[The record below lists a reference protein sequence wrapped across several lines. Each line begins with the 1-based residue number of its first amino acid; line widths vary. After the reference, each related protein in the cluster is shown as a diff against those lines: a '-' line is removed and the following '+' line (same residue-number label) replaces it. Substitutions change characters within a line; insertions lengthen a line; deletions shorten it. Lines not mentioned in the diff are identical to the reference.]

1 MSNLCEPLYVG
12 NSFSTF
18 LENETGKFIVMDMG
32 SVNSDGNRVE
42 IKRTNL
48 KRDVLHLGDL
58 VMPKDDI
65 GGGQIIGKTAYIPM
79 ENRYVLGDHV
89 FRIRTNKINSLFL
102 HYLINSKSYNSA
114 IKLNVTGSAQLG
126 LRGVYVENSII
137 NHPKKYDEQALI
149 SAALQK
155 IDSLITLH
163 QRK

>member
-1 MSNLCEPLYVG
+1 MKHIYRLQCKITEYPYAEDLEKKLND
-12 NSFSTF
+12 FSMNHEV
-18 LENETGKFIVMDMG
+18 L
-32 SVNSDGNRVE
+32 SVD
-42 IKRTNL
+42 IKVIPF
-48 KRDVLHLGDL
+48 DQSG
-58 VMPKDDI
+58 
-65 GGGQIIGKTAYIPM
+65 IPM

-89 FRIRTNKINSLFL
+89 FIIRTNKINSLFL